1 LTFVETKVG
10 GNGGRRRERYLLKLR
25 FGRIIVS
32 YKLGENLNS
41 FLPTQVDVRNLN
53 SNSAIE
59 SQRLR
64 SKIDAVSS
72 SALFLIDGI
81 IRLKCDLMLV
91 AFEMSAPRKA
101 INTFALPNCKM

>member
-1 LTFVETKVG
+1 
-10 GNGGRRRERYLLKLR
+10 
-25 FGRIIVS
+25 VS

-59 SQRLR
+59 SQRL
-64 SKIDAVSS
+64 VSS